1 MSTKTTTP
9 RRNPTRTRDYLGT
22 RALGFSLVELIVGM
36 SIAVLCIGVIYQ
48 TMANS
53 SRTVSFAAGATDA
66 DTSAKMTLY
75 MLEEQIN
82 RSGFGLTGFGSTAPY
97 PLYLHPPALPRAPVM
112 TPYISWL
119 RGSTTLFPNNSKG
132 LLHQLLHGQPV
143 RF

>member
-82 RSGFGLTGFGSTAPY
+82 RAGFGLTGFGDIATKDAVTERST
-97 PLYLHPPALPRAPVM
+97 LP
-112 TPYISWL
+112 
-119 RGSTTLFPNNSKG
+119 GTLDGGARSNRIADSRT
-132 LLHQLLHGQPV
+132 PV
-143 RF
+143 RRHHRVRTTS